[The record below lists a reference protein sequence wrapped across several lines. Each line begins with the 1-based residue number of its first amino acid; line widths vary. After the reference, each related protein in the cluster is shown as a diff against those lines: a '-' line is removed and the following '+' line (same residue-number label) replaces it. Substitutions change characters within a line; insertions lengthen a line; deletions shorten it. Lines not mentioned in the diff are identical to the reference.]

1 MAKSPGTGRK
11 KSAKA
16 VAAAAAAAEPIPVSV
31 PVPKSPPSSW
41 FFRPRQ
47 LMIAAAIAMTII
59 MIPVVARK
67 LPVLG
72 DRAEYQVSAD
82 QITISAPPP
91 WIPADLAEQ
100 VLDRAGIRANQSLLD
115 PTLSERMAAAFYTHP
130 WIQEVRSVRKAFP
143 ARIHVDVVYREPAA
157 MVKGVDGY
165 YPIDRKGILLP
176 ARDFCDADID
186 RYPVIERVASV
197 PMGKLGESW
206 GDPAVSGAAELA
218 VTLNAK
224 RDGKDSW
231 WKELELSAILMP
243 RRVAL
248 VEDADELEFEL
259 RTKGGSEILWGR
271 GPNSRH
277 PGELATAQ
285 KLQRLS
291 EYHRDYGG
299 FDDAHGPYQIDI
311 RPWQGIDRSIL
322 AREMR
327 ETTMR

>member
-1 MAKSPGTGRK
+1 MAKGSGTGRK
-11 KSAKA
+11 KAPK
-16 VAAAAAAAEPIPVSV
+16 AAA
-31 PVPKSPPSSW
+31 SPPPTPVIVTSRAKSW

-47 LMIAAAIAMTII
+47 LMITAAVAMTII
-59 MIPVVARK
+59 MIPVLARRMPK
-67 LPVLG
+67 LN
-72 DRAEYQVSAD
+72 DRPEYRIGSEQVS
-82 QITISAPPP
+82 ISTPPA
-91 WIPADLAEQ
+91 WIPSDLAQQ
-100 VLDRAGIRANQSLLD
+100 VFVRAGLEENQSLLD
-115 PTLSERMAAAFYTHP
+115 ATLSERVAAAFHTHP
-130 WIQEVRSVRKAFP
+130 WVQEVRSVRKTFP
-143 ARIHVDVVYREPAA
+143 ARMHVEVIYREPAA

-165 YPIDRKGILLP
+165 YPIDRHGILLP
-176 ARDFCDADID
+176 ARDFSDADIE

-218 VTLNAK
+218 ATLNAK

-231 WKELELSAILMP
+231 WSELELTAILMP

-248 VEDADELEFEL
+248 IEDADELEYEL

-277 PGELATAQ
+277 PGELAVAQ

-291 EYHRDYGG
+291 EYQRDYGG

-311 RPWQGIDRSIL
+311 RPWQGIDRGML
-322 AREMR
+322 AREVR

>member
-1 MAKSPGTGRK
+1 MAKGSGTGK
-11 KSAKA
+11 KKA
-16 VAAAAAAAEPIPVSV
+16 SKAAA
-31 PVPKSPPSSW
+31 SPPPAAPVARRRATSW

-47 LMIAAAIAMTII
+47 LMVTAAVAMTIV
-59 MIPVVARK
+59 MIPVLARRMPN
-67 LPVLG
+67 LN
-72 DRAEYQVSAD
+72 DRPEYR
-82 QITISAPPP
+82 IG
-91 WIPADLAEQ
+91 AEQ
-100 VLDRAGIRANQSLLD
+100 VSISTPPNWIPPDLAQQVFVRAGLEKNQSLLD
-115 PTLSERMAAAFYTHP
+115 ATLSERVAAAFHTHP
-130 WIQEVRSVRKAFP
+130 WIQEVRSVRKTYP
-143 ARIHVDVVYREPAA
+143 ARIHVDVVYREPVA

-165 YPIDRKGILLP
+165 YPIDRHGILLP
-176 ARDFCDADID
+176 ARDFSDADIE

-218 VTLNAK
+218 ATLNAK
-224 RDGKDSW
+224 REGKDSW
-231 WKELELSAILMP
+231 WRELELSAILMP

-248 VEDADELEFEL
+248 IENADELEYEL

-277 PGELATAQ
+277 PGELAVAQ

-299 FDDAHGPYQIDI
+299 FDDAHGPYRIDI
-311 RPWQGIDRSIL
+311 RPWQGIDRGIL
-322 AREMR
+322 AREVR

>member
-1 MAKSPGTGRK
+1 MAKGSGTGRK
-11 KSAKA
+11 KASK
-16 VAAAAAAAEPIPVSV
+16 AAASPLPAPPVAKLRV
-31 PVPKSPPSSW
+31 TSW

-47 LMIAAAIAMTII
+47 LMITAAVALTMI
-59 MIPVVARK
+59 MIPVLARRMPK
-67 LPVLG
+67 LN
-72 DRAEYQVSAD
+72 DRPEYRIGADQVS
-82 QITISAPPP
+82 ISTPPN
-91 WIPADLAEQ
+91 WIPSDLAQQ
-100 VLDRAGIRANQSLLD
+100 VFIRAGLEENQSLLD
-115 PTLSERMAAAFYTHP
+115 ATLSERVAAAFHTHP
-130 WIQEVRSVRKAFP
+130 WVQEVRSVRKTYP
-143 ARIHVDVVYREPAA
+143 ARIHVDIVYREPVA

-165 YPIDRKGILLP
+165 YPIDRHGILLP
-176 ARDFCDADID
+176 ARDFSDADIE

-218 VTLNAK
+218 ATLHAK
-224 RDGKDSW
+224 REGKDSW
-231 WKELELSAILMP
+231 WSELELTAILMP

-248 VEDADELEFEL
+248 IEDADELEYEL

-277 PGELATAQ
+277 PGELAVAQ

-291 EYHRDYGG
+291 EYQRDYGG

-311 RPWQGIDRSIL
+311 RPWQGIDRGIL
-322 AREMR
+322 AREVR

>member
-1 MAKSPGTGRK
+1 MAKGSGTGRK
-11 KSAKA
+11 KATK
-16 VAAAAAAAEPIPVSV
+16 AAALTLPAPPAA
-31 PVPKSPPSSW
+31 KSRVTSW

-47 LMIAAAIAMTII
+47 LMITAAVAMTII
-59 MIPVVARK
+59 MIPVLARRMPK
-67 LPVLG
+67 LN
-72 DRAEYQVSAD
+72 DRPEYRIGSDQVS
-82 QITISAPPP
+82 ISAPPD
-91 WIPADLAEQ
+91 WIPPDLTQQ
-100 VLDRAGIRANQSLLD
+100 VFARAGLEENQSLLD
-115 PTLSERMAAAFYTHP
+115 VTLSERVAAAFHTHP
-130 WIQEVRSVRKAFP
+130 WVQEVRSVRKTYP
-143 ARIHVDVVYREPAA
+143 ARVHVDVVYREPVA

-165 YPIDRKGILLP
+165 YPIDRHGILLP
-176 ARDFCDADID
+176 ARDFSDADVE

-218 VTLNAK
+218 ATLNAK
-224 RDGKDSW
+224 REGKNSW
-231 WKELELSAILMP
+231 WSELGLTAILMP

-248 VEDADELEFEL
+248 IEDADELEYEL

-277 PGELATAQ
+277 PGELAVVQ

-291 EYHRDYGG
+291 EYQRDYGG

-311 RPWQGIDRSIL
+311 RPWQGIDRGIL
-322 AREMR
+322 AREVR

>member
-1 MAKSPGTGRK
+1 MAKGSGTGRK
-11 KSAKA
+11 KAPK
-16 VAAAAAAAEPIPVSV
+16 AAA
-31 PVPKSPPSSW
+31 SPPPTPVIVTSRAKSW

-47 LMIAAAIAMTII
+47 LMITAAVAMTMI
-59 MIPVVARK
+59 MIPVLARRMPK
-67 LPVLG
+67 LN
-72 DRAEYQVSAD
+72 DRPEYRIGSEQVS
-82 QITISAPPP
+82 ISTPPA
-91 WIPADLAEQ
+91 WIPSDLAQQ
-100 VLDRAGIRANQSLLD
+100 VFVRAGLEENQSLLD
-115 PTLSERMAAAFYTHP
+115 ATLSERVAAAFHTHP
-130 WIQEVRSVRKAFP
+130 WVQEVRSVRKTFP
-143 ARIHVDVVYREPAA
+143 ARIHVEVIYREPAA

-165 YPIDRKGILLP
+165 YPIDRHGILLP
-176 ARDFCDADID
+176 ARDFSDADIE

-218 VTLNAK
+218 ATLNAK

-231 WKELELSAILMP
+231 WSELELTAILMP

-248 VEDADELEFEL
+248 IEDADELEYEL

-277 PGELATAQ
+277 PGELAVAQ

-291 EYHRDYGG
+291 EYQRDYGG

-311 RPWQGIDRSIL
+311 RPWQGIDRGML
-322 AREMR
+322 AREVR

>member
-1 MAKSPGTGRK
+1 MAKGSGTGK
-11 KSAKA
+11 KKA
-16 VAAAAAAAEPIPVSV
+16 SKAAA
-31 PVPKSPPSSW
+31 SPPPAPPVAKLRVTSW

-47 LMIAAAIAMTII
+47 LMITAAVAMMVV
-59 MIPVVARK
+59 MIPVVARRMPK
-67 LPVLG
+67 LN
-72 DRAEYQVSAD
+72 DRSEYR
-82 QITISAPPP
+82 IG
-91 WIPADLAEQ
+91 AEQ
-100 VLDRAGIRANQSLLD
+100 VSISTPPTWIPPDLAQQVFVRAGLEKNQSLLD
-115 PTLSERMAAAFYTHP
+115 ATLSERIAAAFHTHP
-130 WIQEVRSVRKAFP
+130 WVQEVRSVRKTYP
-143 ARIHVDVVYREPAA
+143 ARIHVDVVYREPVA

-165 YPIDRKGILLP
+165 YPIDRHGILLP
-176 ARDFCDADID
+176 ARDFSDADIE

-218 VTLNAK
+218 AMLNAK
-224 RDGKDSW
+224 REGKDSW
-231 WKELELSAILMP
+231 WSELELTAILMP

-248 VEDADELEFEL
+248 IEDADELEYEL

-277 PGELATAQ
+277 PGELAVAQ

-291 EYHRDYGG
+291 DYQRDYGG

-311 RPWQGIDRSIL
+311 RPWQGIDRGIL
-322 AREMR
+322 AREVR

>member
-1 MAKSPGTGRK
+1 MAKGSGTGRK
-11 KSAKA
+11 KAPK
-16 VAAAAAAAEPIPVSV
+16 AAA
-31 PVPKSPPSSW
+31 SPPPTPVIVTSRAKSW

-47 LMIAAAIAMTII
+47 LMITAAVAMTMI
-59 MIPVVARK
+59 MIPVLARRMPK
-67 LPVLG
+67 LN
-72 DRAEYQVSAD
+72 DRPEYRIGSEQVS
-82 QITISAPPP
+82 ISTPPA
-91 WIPADLAEQ
+91 WIPSDLAQQ
-100 VLDRAGIRANQSLLD
+100 VFVRAGLEENQSLLD
-115 PTLSERMAAAFYTHP
+115 ATLSERVAAAFHTHP
-130 WIQEVRSVRKAFP
+130 WVQEVRSVRKTFP
-143 ARIHVDVVYREPAA
+143 ARMHVEVIYREPAA

-165 YPIDRKGILLP
+165 YPIDRHGILLP
-176 ARDFCDADID
+176 ARDFSDADIE

-218 VTLNAK
+218 ATLNAK

-231 WKELELSAILMP
+231 WSELELTAILMP

-248 VEDADELEFEL
+248 IEDADELEYEL

-277 PGELATAQ
+277 PGELAVAQ

-291 EYHRDYGG
+291 EYQRDYGG

-311 RPWQGIDRSIL
+311 RPWQGIDRGML
-322 AREMR
+322 AREVR

>member
-1 MAKSPGTGRK
+1 MAKGAGTGRK
-11 KSAKA
+11 KASK
-16 VAAAAAAAEPIPVSV
+16 VAASTPPAATPCVT
-31 PVPKSPPSSW
+31 SW

-47 LMIAAAIAMTII
+47 LMFTAAVALTVIL
-59 MIPVVARK
+59 IPVLARRMPK
-67 LPVLG
+67 LN
-72 DRAEYQVSAD
+72 DRPEYR
-82 QITISAPPP
+82 IG
-91 WIPADLAEQ
+91 AEQ
-100 VLDRAGIRANQSLLD
+100 VSISTPPDWIPPDLAQQVFVRAGLEEPQSLLD
-115 PTLSERMAAAFYTHP
+115 ATLSERVAAAFYTHP
-130 WIQEVRSVRKAFP
+130 WVQEVRSVRKTYP
-143 ARIHVDVVYREPAA
+143 ARIHVEVVYREPVA

-165 YPIDRKGILLP
+165 YPIDRHGILLP
-176 ARDFCDADID
+176 ARDFSDADIE

-218 VTLNAK
+218 ATLNAK
-224 RDGKDSW
+224 RDGKVSW
-231 WKELELSAILMP
+231 WCELELTAILMP

-248 VEDADELEFEL
+248 IEEADELEYEL

-277 PGELATAQ
+277 PGELAVAQ

-291 EYHRDYGG
+291 EYQRDYGG

-311 RPWQGIDRSIL
+311 RPWQGIDRGIL
-322 AREMR
+322 AKEVR

>member
-1 MAKSPGTGRK
+1 
-11 KSAKA
+11 
-16 VAAAAAAAEPIPVSV
+16 
-31 PVPKSPPSSW
+31 
-41 FFRPRQ
+41 
-47 LMIAAAIAMTII
+47 
-59 MIPVVARK
+59 MIPVLARRLPK
-67 LPVLG
+67 LH
-72 DRAEYQVSAD
+72 DRPEYR
-82 QITISAPPP
+82 IG
-91 WIPADLAEQ
+91 AEQ
-100 VLDRAGIRANQSLLD
+100 VSISTPPNWIPPDLAQQVFVRAGLEESQSLLD
-115 PTLSERMAAAFYTHP
+115 ATLSERVAAAFHTHP
-130 WIQEVRSVRKAFP
+130 WVQEVRSVRKTYP
-143 ARIHVDVVYREPAA
+143 ARIHVDVVYREPVA

-165 YPIDRKGILLP
+165 YPIDRHGILLP
-176 ARDFCDADID
+176 ARDFSDADIE

-218 VTLNAK
+218 ATLNAK

-231 WKELELSAILMP
+231 WSELELTAILMP

-248 VEDADELEFEL
+248 IEDADELEYEL

-277 PGELATAQ
+277 PGELAVAQ

-291 EYHRDYGG
+291 EYQRDYGG

-311 RPWQGIDRSIL
+311 RPWQGIDRGIL
-322 AREMR
+322 AREVR

>member
-1 MAKSPGTGRK
+1 MAKSPGSGKK

-16 VAAAAAAAEPIPVSV
+16 AAAVSLPSPVATPSV
-31 PVPKSPPSSW
+31 SSW

-47 LMIAAAIAMTII
+47 LMVAAAIAMTII
-59 MIPVVARK
+59 AIPVVARR
-67 LPVLG
+67 LPTLG
-72 DRAEYQVSAD
+72 DRAEYQVGSD
-82 QITISAPPP
+82 QITISTPPH
-91 WIPADLAEQ
+91 WIPADLTEQ
-100 VLDRAGIRANQSLLD
+100 IFARAGLEDNQSLLD

-130 WIQEVRSVRKAFP
+130 WVQEVRSVRKTFP
-143 ARIHVDVVYREPAA
+143 ARIHVDVVYREPVA

-165 YPIDRKGILLP
+165 YPIDRHGILLP
-176 ARDFCDADID
+176 ARDFSDADIE
-186 RYPVIERVASV
+186 RFPVIERVASV

-206 GDPAVSGAAELA
+206 GDPAVAGAAELA
-218 VTLNAK
+218 ATLNAK
-224 RDGKDSW
+224 LDGKDSW
-231 WKELELSAILMP
+231 WAELELSAILMP

-248 VEDADELEFEL
+248 VEDTDELEFEL

-277 PGELATAQ
+277 PGELAVAQ

-291 EYHRDYGG
+291 EYQRDYGG

-311 RPWQGIDRSIL
+311 RPWQGIDRGIL
-322 AREMR
+322 AKESR

>member
-1 MAKSPGTGRK
+1 MAKGSGTGRK
-11 KSAKA
+11 KAPK
-16 VAAAAAAAEPIPVSV
+16 AAA
-31 PVPKSPPSSW
+31 SPPPTPVIVTSRAKSW

-47 LMIAAAIAMTII
+47 LMITAAVAMTMI
-59 MIPVVARK
+59 MIPVLARRMPK
-67 LPVLG
+67 LN
-72 DRAEYQVSAD
+72 DRPEYRIGSEQVS
-82 QITISAPPP
+82 ISTPPA
-91 WIPADLAEQ
+91 WIPGDLAQQ
-100 VLDRAGIRANQSLLD
+100 VFVRAGLEENQSLLD
-115 PTLSERMAAAFYTHP
+115 ATLSERVAAAFHTHP
-130 WIQEVRSVRKAFP
+130 WVQEVRSVRKTFP
-143 ARIHVDVVYREPAA
+143 ARMHVEVIYREPAA

-165 YPIDRKGILLP
+165 YPIDRHGILLP
-176 ARDFCDADID
+176 AQDFSDADIE

-218 VTLNAK
+218 ATLNAK

-231 WKELELSAILMP
+231 WSELELTAILMP

-248 VEDADELEFEL
+248 IEDADELEYEL

-277 PGELATAQ
+277 PGELAVAQ

-291 EYHRDYGG
+291 EYQRDYGG

-311 RPWQGIDRSIL
+311 RPWQGIDRGML
-322 AREMR
+322 AREVR

>member
-1 MAKSPGTGRK
+1 MAKGSGTGRK
-11 KSAKA
+11 KASK
-16 VAAAAAAAEPIPVSV
+16 AAASPLPAPPVAKLRV
-31 PVPKSPPSSW
+31 TSW

-47 LMIAAAIAMTII
+47 LMITAAVALTMI
-59 MIPVVARK
+59 MIPVLARRMPK
-67 LPVLG
+67 LN
-72 DRAEYQVSAD
+72 DRPEYRIGADQVSLS
-82 QITISAPPP
+82 TPPN
-91 WIPADLAEQ
+91 WIPSDLAQQ
-100 VLDRAGIRANQSLLD
+100 VFIRAGLEENQSLLD
-115 PTLSERMAAAFYTHP
+115 ATLSERVAAAFHTHP
-130 WIQEVRSVRKAFP
+130 WVQEVRSVRKTYP
-143 ARIHVDVVYREPAA
+143 ARIHVDIVYREPVA

-165 YPIDRKGILLP
+165 YPIDRHGILLP
-176 ARDFCDADID
+176 ARDFSDADIE

-218 VTLNAK
+218 ATLHAK
-224 RDGKDSW
+224 REGKDSW
-231 WKELELSAILMP
+231 WSELELTAILMP

-248 VEDADELEFEL
+248 IEDADELEYEL

-277 PGELATAQ
+277 PGELAVAQ

-291 EYHRDYGG
+291 EYQRDYGG

-311 RPWQGIDRSIL
+311 RPWQGIDRGIL
-322 AREMR
+322 AREVR